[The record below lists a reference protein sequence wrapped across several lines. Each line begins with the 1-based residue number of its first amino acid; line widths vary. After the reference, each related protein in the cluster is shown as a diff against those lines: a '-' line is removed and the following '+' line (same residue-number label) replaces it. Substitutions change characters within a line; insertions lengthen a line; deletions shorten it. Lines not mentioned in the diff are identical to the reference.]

1 MFKLVIQ
8 DDEGKTTVVPLIRD
22 EITIGRKEG
31 NTIRLTERNVSRR
44 HAKISRNNGEVH
56 IEDLG
61 SYNGIRVNN
70 ARIAERVNLRVS
82 DQVQIGDYKLYLK
95 AEGVEQVDD
104 ARTMPI
110 ERIDTQTATDIMP
123 AVSPSPTPTLP
134 MGVPAQAA
142 GATPPAQP
150 PVSAAGL
157 AANQQLVGSPN
168 RTMVAIADT
177 DPAGRP
183 VASAAAVAALTA
195 PVGYGKLVVLSS
207 NFAGKEFELSRP
219 QMIIGRTDEND
230 IVINHRSISRNHAEL
245 VREPDTGR
253 YTISDLQSS
262 NGVRVNGQDYGK
274 VELRRG
280 DVVDLGHV
288 RLRFVE
294 PGEDFVFAR
303 DAVVTDV
310 PDAGGKKGLLV
321 AIVLGVLLLGGIG
334 IFFVMK
340 GGGGSETKANAG
352 SGTGGSL
359 GTGDGSDTQ
368 VAATNNGGGSD
379 TQTPNNTTT
388 NAAGSGSDIEVA
400 TNPGGGSDTQTPN
413 NNTTTNPNTT
423 TNNTATTSAD
433 DIKIECLKL
442 AADKKWPD
450 LVQCTDR
457 LASADPATAKQLR
470 AKGVMENKADTAQRL
485 MTDALKKSDY
495 RRARDELAK
504 IPADSVYRTEA
515 KASYDSAV
523 ADAASEVEAAA
534 KSLAADHKC
543 TEFDRL
549 VAKAGREG
557 TDGRIGSLRC
567 KPEVVAKPDGPKT
580 NPNTTTT
587 TTNNTTTTT
596 TNPPPEKCDADALK
610 AKGEDNLSTGM
621 DAAAL
626 ANFEASMKCRPD
638 ASLMRLAFMAA
649 CRSKNAA
656 KAKAYYP
663 RLPPS
668 TTTGIVQICVRN
680 GIQLP

>member
-44 HAKISRNNGEVH
+44 HARILRNNGEVQ

-110 ERIDTQTATDIMP
+110 ERVDTQTATDIMP
-123 AVSPSPTPTLP
+123 AMS
-134 MGVPAQAA
+134 
-142 GATPPAQP
+142 ATPPPTAPMTAASAPTQP

-157 AANQQLVGSPN
+157 AASQLVGSPN

-230 IVINHRSISRNHAEL
+230 IVINHRSISRNHAKL

-294 PGEDFVFAR
+294 AGEDFLFAR
-303 DAVVTDV
+303 DAVITDV
-310 PDAGGKKGLLV
+310 PEAGSRRGMLV
-321 AIVLGVLLLGGIG
+321 AILAAI
-334 IFFVMK
+334 
-340 GGGGSETKANAG
+340 
-352 SGTGGSL
+352 
-359 GTGDGSDTQ
+359 
-368 VAATNNGGGSD
+368 VAL
-379 TQTPNNTTT
+379 
-388 NAAGSGSDIEVA
+388 AAGG
-400 TNPGGGSDTQTPN
+400 
-413 NNTTTNPNTT
+413 
-423 TNNTATTSAD
+423 
-433 DIKIECLKL
+433 
-442 AADKKWPD
+442 
-450 LVQCTDR
+450 
-457 LASADPATAKQLR
+457 
-470 AKGVMENKADTAQRL
+470 
-485 MTDALKKSDY
+485 
-495 RRARDELAK
+495 
-504 IPADSVYRTEA
+504 
-515 KASYDSAV
+515 
-523 ADAASEVEAAA
+523 
-534 KSLAADHKC
+534 
-543 TEFDRL
+543 F
-549 VAKAGREG
+549 
-557 TDGRIGSLRC
+557 
-567 KPEVVAKPDGPKT
+567 
-580 NPNTTTT
+580 
-587 TTNNTTTTT
+587 
-596 TNPPPEKCDADALK
+596 
-610 AKGEDNLSTGM
+610 
-621 DAAAL
+621 
-626 ANFEASMKCRPD
+626 
-638 ASLMRLAFMAA
+638 
-649 CRSKNAA
+649 
-656 KAKAYYP
+656 
-663 RLPPS
+663 
-668 TTTGIVQICVRN
+668 
-680 GIQLP
+680 